1 MRNAAMNSS
10 RETLLRE
17 EEEQRKRFRFPIG
30 LESDHE
36 TSPPGKPVCSRHST
50 TESRLTN
57 SLVET
62 LSDDD
67 ASDLILLK
75 NLKIQ
80 ILTDFKNQA
89 EHPLQ
94 ERTDRLP
101 CFIDRLPCFESGRN
115 NNNKR
120 IMNTN

>member
-1 MRNAAMNSS
+1 MNSS

-80 ILTDFKNQA
+80 ILTDEGPFA
-89 EHPLQ
+89 LFHRSFAL
-94 ERTDRLP
+94 
-101 CFIDRLPCFESGRN
+101 FRN